1 MSIAF
6 TIVGLGESLFDV
18 FPDRAILGGAP
29 LNVAYHAH
37 QLCSASG
44 GRGVVASRVGTDE
57 LGRRILE
64 ELWTRGLT
72 TDFLQIDNQHP
83 TGRVDITLRHGE
95 PTYDFL
101 ADVAWDHLEWTP
113 GWRQLAETC
122 NAVVF
127 GTLAQRCPNSRATV
141 QRFAETAQQAIRL
154 FDVNLRVTFF
164 DADTLRR
171 GAELATAIKLNADEL
186 PIVLRL
192 LSLADDVADST
203 LTEKSSGG
211 AHRLLQA
218 FSQTGLRYV
227 VVTRGEQGTELVTHE
242 ASVRGPV
249 ARFEQHP
256 QADNVGAG
264 DACSAG
270 LLWGWINGWTAER
283 TVTLAN
289 RLGAFVASQP
299 GATPAMPGSHA
310 TSASSLANPRREP
323 TDPS

>member
-1 MSIAF
+1 MSHPF

-44 GRGVVASRVGTDE
+44 GRGVVASRAGTDE
-57 LGRRILE
+57 LGQRLLD
-64 ELWTRGLT
+64 ELQLRNLSAE
-72 TDFLQIDNQHP
+72 FVQIDNAHP
-83 TGRVDITLRHGE
+83 TGRVDIALNDGE
-95 PTYDFL
+95 PTYNFL

-113 GWRQLAETC
+113 AWRQLAETC
-122 NAVVF
+122 DAVVF
-127 GTLAQRCPNSRATV
+127 GTLAQRCPTSRATV
-141 QRFAETAQQAIRL
+141 QRFVETARQAIRL

-164 DADTLRR
+164 DADSLRR

-186 PIVLRL
+186 PVVLQRL
-192 LSLADDVADST
+192 GLRADDQHSRD
-203 LTEKSSGG
+203 G
-211 AHRLLQA
+211 ARCLLQN
-218 FSQTGLRYV
+218 FEPSGLRSV
-227 VVTRGEQGTELVTHE
+227 VITHGEQGTELLIGDT
-242 ASVRGPV
+242 SVRGEI
-249 ARFEQHP
+249 AKFERHP

-270 LLWGWINGWTAER
+270 LLWGWLNGWSPEQ

-299 GATPAMPGSHA
+299 GATP
-310 TSASSLANPRREP
+310 LLPRDIQFDRILSD
-323 TDPS
+323 T

>member
-1 MSIAF
+1 MTSAF

-18 FPDRAILGGAP
+18 FPDRAVLGGAP

-44 GRGVVASRVGTDE
+44 GRGIVASRAGTDE
-57 LGRRILE
+57 LGRRLLD
-64 ELWTRGLT
+64 ELRTRGLT
-72 TDFLQIDNQHP
+72 TECVQIDAAHP

-101 ADVAWDHLEWTP
+101 ADVAWDYLEWTP
-113 GWRQLAETC
+113 EWRRLAETC
-122 NAVVF
+122 DTVVF
-127 GTLAQRCPNSRATV
+127 GTLAQRCPTSRTTV
-141 QRFAETAQQAIRL
+141 QRFVEAAKRAVRL

-164 DADTLRR
+164 DADSLRR
-171 GAELATAIKLNADEL
+171 GAELATAIKLNESEL

-192 LSLADDVADST
+192 LGLTETSAIADS
-203 LTEKSSGG
+203 SDG
-211 AHRLLQA
+211 ARRLLQA
-218 FSQTGLRYV
+218 LAGTGLRHV
-227 VVTRGEQGTELVTHE
+227 VVTHGAQGTELWTRE
-242 ASVRGPV
+242 GSIRGQI
-249 ARFEQHP
+249 ARFERHA

-270 LLWGWINGWTAER
+270 LLWGWLNNWPADQ

-299 GATPAMPGSHA
+299 GATPAIPDE
-310 TSASSLANPRREP
+310 LRR
-323 TDPS
+323 